1 MVDNIYRHTLRLNL
15 DKESHC
21 QLHHKLM
28 NLDEKKY
35 KSKND
40 FMIQALQ
47 EYFEKEA
54 SGQESTEQKDL
65 WYEIKILREE
75 MKSIKESVGKELM
88 SEMMKIVMTA
98 VTK

>member
-15 DKESHC
+15 DKESHL

-54 SGQESTEQKDL
+54 ARQESAERRDL
-65 WYEIKILREE
+65 WYELKVLREE
-75 MKSIKESVGKELM
+75 MKSIKESVVKDLM
-88 SEMMKIVMTA
+88 SEMMKIMMTA
-98 VTK
+98 VTR